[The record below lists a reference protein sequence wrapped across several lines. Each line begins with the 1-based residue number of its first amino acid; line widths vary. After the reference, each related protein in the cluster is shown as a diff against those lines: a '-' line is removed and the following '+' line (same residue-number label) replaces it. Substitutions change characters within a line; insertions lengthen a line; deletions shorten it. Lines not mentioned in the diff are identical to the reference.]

1 HLAYTEMGDR
11 AALAA
16 DQCAGLGDDLIGLF
30 VGELHKAVAIG
41 VGGNL
46 FHALGIDLQCDVS
59 FTHDVQRVVFEG
71 VGGTGGMHGLGDY
84 DAAVTAVV
92 ARTADH
98 HARLIGLT
106 CSRARDAVLLDYV
119 AVLLKAISLS
129 QRGGG
134 VV

>member
-1 HLAYTEMGDR
+1 
-11 AALAA
+11 
-16 DQCAGLGDDLIGLF
+16 
-30 VGELHKAVAIG
+30 
-41 VGGNL
+41 
-46 FHALGIDLQCDVS
+46 
-59 FTHDVQRVVFEG
+59 VFEG

-106 CSRARDAVLLDYV
+106 CSRARDAVLLDDV
-119 AVLLKAISLS
+119 AELLKAITFP

-134 VV
+134 VVDLTGASDGRDAGDWCNHRLGCRCRATSTGAGWLGMGACAKAQQQEYCQA